1 MLLAEGT
8 SRERGQTW
16 YSSTSGG
23 LKGVALVTWEEGQY
37 RWLLHPLSTMLRE
50 SLAPQDTGHFELK
63 FPLVSDKG
71 KMLKM

>member
-37 RWLLHPLSTMLRE
+37 RTPTPERAPSDPQFLRIQENSATYCTEVASPSTE
-50 SLAPQDTGHFELK
+50 HNAA
-63 FPLVSDKG
+63 
-71 KMLKM
+71 